1 MKAFKRFLKSFS
13 LATIL
18 NIPWNIQLDKV
29 DVWFQDEAR
38 FGQQNT
44 TTRVWAT
51 KGTRPRV
58 VRQQQFESAYLFGA
72 VCPATGATEAII
84 SPLSNS
90 DAMRE
95 HMSLIAKRTPR
106 GRHAVVLM
114 DGAGWHQ
121 KHIADEFDNVTII
134 KLPPY
139 SPELNP
145 IEQVWQWLR
154 QNELANRCF
163 AGYEDIV
170 EQCSR
175 AWNSFIS
182 DVDRVKNLCYRD
194 WIKLID

>member
-13 LATIL
+13 LETIL
-18 NIPWNIQLDKV
+18 NIPWHIRLDKV

-58 VRQQQFESAYLFGA
+58 VRQQQFEYAYLFGA
-72 VCPATGATEAII
+72 VCPESGATEAII

-95 HMSLIAKRTPR
+95 HMSLISKRTPR
-106 GRHAVVLM
+106 GRHAVVIM

-121 KHIADEFDNVTII
+121 HRIVDEFDNVTIM
-134 KLPPY
+134 KLPAY

-163 AGYEDIV
+163 KGYEDIV
-170 EQCSR
+170 EQCTR
-175 AWNSFIS
+175 AWNSFIN
-182 DVDRVKNLCYRD
+182 DVERVKNLCTRD
-194 WIKLID
+194 WIKLVK